1 MNYGAIEAGGT
12 KFVLAIGNK
21 EGEILERKSI
31 QTRGPEETMDEVIS
45 FFKDKNIRAL
55 GLGCFGPIELNKEKE
70 KYGYI
75 TSTPKKKWVNFDI
88 LGTLQRALNIP
99 VSISTDVSAAALG
112 EVTFGEFKNESTL
125 LYITIGTGI
134 GGGYVI
140 DGKIHNG
147 MLHPEL
153 GHILVTKDPHDTYK
167 GFCRFH
173 ENCLEGLAAGPANEG
188 RTGLKGSEIPDSHE
202 SYEFIARYIAEALM
216 NYILVLSPTKIVLGG
231 GVMDRSFLYPKIR
244 ENVLRLLNGYILT
257 DELQDIERYIVS
269 PSLMNNSGI
278 KGALA
283 LALKAEMED

>member
-31 QTRGPEETMDEVIS
+31 QTRDPKETMDEVIS
-45 FFKDKNIRAL
+45 FFKGKDIRAL
-55 GLGCFGPIELNKEKE
+55 GLGCFGPLELNKEKE

-75 TSTPKKKWVNFDI
+75 TSTPKEKWVNFDI
-88 LGTLQRALNIP
+88 LGTLKNALNIP

-112 EVTFGEFKNESTL
+112 EVTFGEFKNELTL

-153 GHILVTKDPHDTYK
+153 GHILVTKDPRDTYK

-202 SYEFIARYIAEALM
+202 SFEFIARYIAEALM

-231 GVMDRSFLYPKIR
+231 GVMDRSFLFPKIR
-244 ENVLRLLNGYILT
+244 ENVQRLLNGYILT
-257 DELQDIERYIVS
+257 DELQDIENYIVS

-283 LALKAEMED
+283 LALSAEIES